1 MVDIWKNEYR
11 DKVNN
16 MDCFF
21 NDLSC
26 HYSGNLYVG
35 GVPVGD
41 YTASNSAEV
50 ERIAARFNIIWS
62 WKGRCD
68 WLKGE

>member
-1 MVDIWKNEYR
+1 MIDIWKEKNR

-26 HYSGNLYVG
+26 SYSGNLYADHT
-35 GVPVGD
+35 PVGD
-41 YTASNSAEV
+41 YTARDSAEV
-50 ERIAARFNIIWS
+50 ERIATRFNIVWS
-62 WKGRCD
+62 WGK
-68 WLKGE
+68 